1 MTVTGASAAVPTSAR
16 VSLPDLDL
24 LRVFERARSAGL
36 DPVIW
41 LRPDTGL
48 TRLAVGTAVTQ
59 VAEGPDRFAT
69 IRGEWDRLRASLP
82 DAPADGP
89 VLQAFVGF
97 SFGSSRA
104 RPVPDW
110 NGFPGGLLVV
120 PQLLFEGDRD
130 GTQVTVTRICGE
142 DGRAERAVDLLD
154 WLVADGAPAH
164 RDTDAADDRTVVPDP
179 GRWTAEVRRACAAI
193 GAGAMEKVVLA
204 RATRLGRGNGAG
216 GRPGSVG
223 VALGALAVRYPG
235 CRVFAVARGQR
246 CFLGATPERLVELR
260 DGTVRV
266 SCVAGS
272 AARGDDDRTDRRYAD
287 ALRASAK
294 DQAEHAVVVRAVR
307 DDLAPLCDAVVIPRR
322 PTLLRLANVQHLL
335 SEVSARV
342 RPGIGLFDLAAALHP
357 TPAVGGWPRAEAA
370 RWIEEHEDFERGWY
384 AGPLGWVDARGDGE
398 LFLGIR
404 SALVAPGGT
413 WLFAGC
419 GIVAGSDAA
428 AELAESELKLR
439 PLRDAFGSA

>member
-1 MTVTGASAAVPTSAR
+1 MTIAGPVAAAPIHAGG
-16 VSLPDLDL
+16 SLPGLDL
-24 LRVFERARSAGL
+24 IGVFERARSAGL

-41 LRPDTGL
+41 IWPDTGR
-48 TRLAVGTAVTQ
+48 TRLVVGAAVTQ
-59 VAEGPDRFAT
+59 VAEGPDRFAS
-69 IRGEWDRLRASLP
+69 IGREWDRLRASLS
-82 DAPADGP
+82 DAPADGSAH
-89 VLQAFVGF
+89 QAFVGF
-97 SFGSSRA
+97 SFAPTRA
-104 RPVPDW
+104 RSVPDW
-110 NGFPGGLLVV
+110 EGFPGGLLVV

-130 GTQVTVTRICGE
+130 GTRVTVTPTVGL
-142 DGRAERAVDLLD
+142 DGAADRATGLLG

-164 RDTDAADDRTVVPDP
+164 RDTDAADDRVAVPDP
-179 GRWTAEVRRACAAI
+179 GRWVVEVRRARAAI
-193 GAGAMEKVVLA
+193 RAGAMEKVVLA
-204 RATRLGRGNGAG
+204 RAAPLAPRDGTAAG
-216 GRPGSVG
+216 PGSVG
-223 VALGALAVRYPG
+223 AALEALAARYPG
-235 CRVFAVARGQR
+235 CRVFAVARGRR

-260 DGTVRV
+260 EGTVRV

-272 AARGDDDRTDRRYAD
+272 AARGGDERTDRECAD
-287 ALRASAK
+287 ALLASAK

-307 DDLAPLCDAVVIPRR
+307 DDLAPLCDAVVAPER

-342 RPGIGLFDLAAALHP
+342 RPGIGLLDLAAALHP
-357 TPAVGGWPRAEAA
+357 TPAVGGWPRARAA

-419 GIVAGSDAA
+419 GIVAGSDPA

-439 PLRDAFGSA
+439 PLREAFGSA